1 MQLKEIQNKIEED
14 FGKFLR
20 QMHREEILLAE
31 KGKERLRFVIYRTKG
46 DKDFPLEK
54 VAFMIL
60 DYGLVWNKD
69 DKTALDD
76 DEFIVGCFKTAD
88 DIPLPILAVEA
99 SMHID
104 KYDHMNADLFPI
116 SQDPRYRE
124 TFCTPVQ
131 MLCKKYEKLPGVPPG
146 VITPN
151 LPKEFTSGGMM
162 SGDFDISLRDKTF
175 AWWFGYL
182 DLFRNFLENR
192 DEYLIL
198 RESAVIEEAKKTR
211 AMFLGN
217 FAKAAPRILGDIPN
231 LDTPEKGVRLGEL
244 MFLDG

>member
-1 MQLKEIQNKIEED
+1 MKPEEMQNRIERD
-14 FGKFLR
+14 FGSFLG
-20 QMHREEILLAE
+20 QMQREDILLAE
-31 KGKERLRFVIYRTKG
+31 KGEERLRFVIYRAQG
-46 DKDFPLEK
+46 DKEFPLQK
-54 VAFMIL
+54 VSLMIL

-76 DEFIVGCFKTAD
+76 DEFLVGCFKTAD
-88 DIPLPILAVEA
+88 HIPLPILAVEA
-99 SMHID
+99 STHIG

-131 MLCKKYEKLPGVPPG
+131 ELYKKYERLPGVPPG

-162 SGDFDISLRDKTF
+162 SGDFALSLRDNTF
-175 AWWFGYL
+175 AWWFGYI
-182 DLFRNFLENR
+182 DLFRQFLENR
-192 DEYLIL
+192 NEYPIL
-198 RESAVIEEAKKTR
+198 REEAIIEQARKTR
-211 AMFLGN
+211 AGFLSN
-217 FAKAAPRILGDIPN
+217 FAKAVPRILGDIPN
-231 LDTPEKGVRLGEL
+231 LDTTEKGVRLGEL